1 MILGFDPIDRNELKV
16 VLFDGIRCHSPLAIS
31 FLFRVKFKNSYLCLL
46 GTKWMKSTTEVIRSK
61 WITLEHRGVA
71 FPPEYSP
78 RGISILIAGE
88 KLSLNQEQEELVY
101 AWAKKKDTHYIRD
114 PIFQSNFLTDFKKL
128 LPQKFLDVSSISDF
142 DFSEAFVLVEQE
154 KRIKEAEMERIRNLP
169 KDEKKKIRLAKKSEL
184 DRLKGL
190 YGKALVDGIEV
201 DVANWLVEPPGLFM
215 GRGQHPLRGRW
226 KPRITPIDIILNLG
240 EDAPAPEGNWKGI
253 VHDHTSTWLATW
265 IERLTDKRKY
275 VWLHD
280 SSSLRQNSD
289 KEKYDKANKLE
300 KHISR
305 VQREIISRMLKS
317 KDLNQRKISTVCY
330 LIFKLAMR
338 VGDEKDPEE
347 ADTVGASTLRVEH
360 ITFKENDSG
369 KYIEFNFLGKD
380 SVPWQKTIKVE
391 SADTMGLYN
400 NIKMLTKGKN
410 RNSQIFDGITSSK
423 VNAFLRSIDNK
434 NLPGLTAKVFRT
446 YITTNVVRETLA
458 NPPFNRV
465 NKNSSEAEKIY
476 AVKIANLKAAITCN
490 HKKGIDPK
498 NPASTKALEKFKDSI
513 VKKEETIKRL
523 RSDLIEGRW
532 KTDIQ
537 KNRIEDRI
545 ERLEMQLKLQKETR
559 DYNLGTSL
567 RNYIDPRVV
576 VAWLMHVNLDWKKVY
591 TATLQRK
598 FRWVEDYS
606 RDELTAYYPFQK
618 QFRGEEEMKV
628 VVSEETKVA
637 S

>member
-1 MILGFDPIDRNELKV
+1 MMLGFDPIETNRLKFV
-16 VLFDGIRCHSPLAIS
+16 VFDGIRRIIS
-31 FLFRVKFKNSYLCLL
+31 WLLGFLFRVKFKNSHLCLL
-46 GTKWMKSTTEVIRSK
+46 GTKWMKPITGVIRSK
-61 WITLEHRGVA
+61 WTTLDHRGVA

-101 AWAKKKDTHYIRD
+101 AWAKKKDTHYISD
-114 PIFQSNFLTDFKKL
+114 PIFQSNFLIDFKKL
-128 LPQKFLDVSSISDF
+128 LSQKFLDVSSISDF
-142 DFSEAFVLVEQE
+142 DFSEAFVLVEKE

-190 YGKALVDGIEV
+190 YGKALLDGIEV

-226 KPRITPIDIILNLG
+226 KPRITPNDIILNLG
-240 EDAPAPEGNWKGI
+240 EDAPAPEGNWKEI
-253 VHDHTSTWLATW
+253 VHDHNSTWLATW
-265 IERLTDKRKY
+265 IERLTGKRKY

-289 KEKYDKANKLE
+289 KEKYDRANKLE

-317 KDLNQRKISTVCY
+317 KDLNQRKISTVFY
-330 LIFKLAMR
+330 LIFKLAMT

-391 SADTMGLYN
+391 SVDTMGLYDN
-400 NIKMLTKGKN
+400 LKMLTEGKN

-476 AVKIANLKAAITCN
+476 AVKIANLKAAIACN

-498 NPASTKALEKFKDSI
+498 NPASIKVLEKFKDSI
-513 VKKEETIKRL
+513 IKKEETIKRL

-532 KTDIQ
+532 KTDVQ
-537 KNRIEDRI
+537 KNRIEDRM
-545 ERLEMQLKLQKETR
+545 ERIEMQLKLQKETR

-576 VAWLMHVNLDWKKVY
+576 MAWLMHVNLDWKKVY

-598 FRWVEDYS
+598 FRWVEVYR

-618 QFRGEEEMKV
+618 QFREEEMKV
-628 VVSEETKVA
+628 VVSEEKMA